1 VGEEKKC
8 GRGSKMGVKTII
20 SLTDIKPYI
29 NAKTLTPT
37 TDGIMDSVYIIDDS
51 FVLKVFETMSHE
63 DIKEELELLES
74 CEGLNIPKV
83 VSGIIT
89 IQNKPAL
96 IYEKCKGQSLKKA
109 SVDEIGQIGKFLKSF
124 HDITKNKQSNNTE
137 LFNKNRL
144 YEMICHTK
152 YSLFWESF
160 NSLDIELKNDG
171 IIHGDLFL
179 DNASFYE
186 GKLSCVYDFTQSCN
200 GDFLFDLGVVGLSWC
215 NNREEK
221 EALLKGYGSDIPM
234 DVFDKYIKYAGL
246 FYSVNR
252 FLNNRNFQDL
262 WEKIN
267 D

>member
-1 VGEEKKC
+1 
-8 GRGSKMGVKTII
+8 MGVKTII
-20 SLTDIKPYI
+20 SLNDIRPYI
-29 NAKTLTPT
+29 NAKKLTPT
-37 TDGIMDSVYIIDDS
+37 IDGIMDSVYIIDDS
-51 FVLKVFETMSHE
+51 FVLKVFENMSSE
-63 DIKEELELLES
+63 AVKEELELLKS

-83 VSGIIT
+83 VSQVIT

-109 SVDEIGQIGKFLKSF
+109 TVDEIVQIGKFLKSF
-124 HDITKNKQSNNTE
+124 HDITKNKQSNNME
-137 LFNKNRL
+137 LFARNRL
-144 YEMICHTK
+144 YEMICDTK
-152 YSLFWESF
+152 HHPFLECF

-179 DNASFYE
+179 DNASFYH

-215 NNREEK
+215 EGIEDK
-221 EALLKGYGSDIPM
+221 KALLRGYKSDISM
-234 DVFDKYIKYAGL
+234 DIFDKYIKYAGL

-252 FLNNRNFQDL
+252 FSNNRNFKDL